1 MKDIYRTNFEEVRQA
16 YKNIFDALERA
27 FKRFSIDFYLIG
39 AQSRDVWT
47 NHLPLDK
54 RTTRDI
60 DYCVYIKDHGTW
72 EALNEYLLNK
82 EGFTRDA
89 KEPYRFYYGNTVDL
103 IPFGGIE
110 HNGEVILHNPTV
122 ELSVYG
128 WKEVTEESVAIE
140 GSFKVV
146 TLPGLC
152 IMKLIAFDEKPDRRV
167 KDLDDFLFV
176 LKNYGEIAGEQLFEG
191 NYDDLIRENFEM
203 PIAAARMLGRHI
215 AQIANKNSA
224 LKEKIIS
231 ILQNRL
237 QGFDDS
243 EIDQMY
249 SVRDKDDKQVKL
261 FKLISETVKG
271 IRN

>member
-1 MKDIYRTNFEEVRQA
+1 MKDIYRTNFEEVKQV

-27 FKRFSIDFYLIG
+27 FKKFGVDFYLIG

-47 NHLPLDK
+47 NHLQLDK

-60 DYCVYIKDHGTW
+60 DYCVYIKDHSTW
-72 EALNEYLLNK
+72 EALNEYLLRN
-82 EGFTRDA
+82 EGFIRDA
-89 KEPYRFYYGNTVDL
+89 KEPYRFYCGNTVDL

-110 HNGEVILHNPTV
+110 HNGEVILHNPTT

-128 WKEVTEESVAIE
+128 CTEVTEQAVILE

-152 IMKLIAFDEKPDRRV
+152 IMKLIAFDEKPDRRA

-176 LKNYGEIAGEQLFEG
+176 LKSYGEIAGEELFEG
-191 NYDDLIRENFEM
+191 NYDDLIRGDFEM
-203 PIAAARMLGRHI
+203 PVAAARMLGRHVALI
-215 AQIANKNSA
+215 VNKNGA

-237 QGFDDS
+237 QGFSNS

-249 SVRDKDDKQVKL
+249 SVRDRDNEQVEL
-261 FKLISETVKG
+261 FKLISETIKG
-271 IRN
+271 IRE